1 MTKKD
6 FIKTHLSGQE
16 PRCGM
21 GELRPLQ
28 IVELFSGIG
37 AFSKALA
44 NLGIPYERV
53 AMCEIDPHAIKVYE
67 ALHGPTPNLGDISRV
82 EHLPDCD
89 LLTYSFPCQD
99 ISNAGKKQGMSK
111 GSDTRSGLLWEVE
124 RLLLDARE
132 REGDGQ
138 NLPRH
143 LVMENVDAILHKTN
157 ISVFETWIQSLT
169 KIGYASSYA
178 ILNACNY
185 GVPQNR
191 KRCFMISSLGHD
203 RLVFP
208 QPCPDGRVL
217 KDILEDDVP
226 DKFYLSE
233 KAMEGLKAHKAR
245 HDAKGHGFG
254 FRITDPAREKAG
266 SVTAKS
272 GWRNTDTFIED
283 QGSPGQKL
291 LHVADLPTSYETS
304 GRAYSANG
312 LSPTINTCGGG
323 DKVPKMLI
331 EGGKMNE
338 EQNGIRS
345 GTGTVTPDLRI
356 RRLTPR
362 ECWRLQGF
370 GDDDFEIAKNIGTSD
385 SQLYKQAGNSIA
397 VPCLEAILR
406 AMYIDKAWISMPSLD
421 LFAKEE

>member
-1 MTKKD
+1 MKKMTRED

-21 GELRPLQ
+21 GELMPLQ

-53 AMCEIDPHAIKVYE
+53 AMCEIDPHAVKVYE

-138 NLPRH
+138 LPRH

-157 ISVFETWIQSLT
+157 ISVFELWIQSLT
-169 KIGYASSYA
+169 KMGYTSSYA
-178 ILNACNY
+178 ILNACDY
-185 GVPQNR
+185 GVPQYR

-233 KAMEGLKAHKAR
+233 KAMEGLKAHK
-245 HDAKGHGFG
+245 
-254 FRITDPAREKAG
+254 
-266 SVTAKS
+266 
-272 GWRNTDTFIED
+272 TFIED

-291 LHVADLPTSYETS
+291 LHVADLPRSYETS
-304 GRAYSANG
+304 GRVYSANG

-323 DKVPKMLI
+323 GKAPKMLI
-331 EGGKMNE
+331 EGG
-338 EQNGIRS
+338 GIVLDNYDAR
-345 GTGTVTPDLRI
+345 GRVTPDLRI

-370 GDDDFEIAKNIGTSD
+370 GDDDFEIAKSIGTSD

-406 AMYIDKAWISMPSLD
+406 AMYIDKAWISTPSLD

>member
-1 MTKKD
+1 MIVCD
-6 FIKTHLSGQE
+6 
-16 PRCGM
+16 RCKA
-21 GELRPLQ
+21 ECKVLQ

-99 ISNAGKKQGMSK
+99 ISNAGNKQGMSK

-157 ISVFETWIQSLT
+157 ISVFESWIQSLT
-169 KIGYASSYA
+169 KMGYTSSYA
-178 ILNACNY
+178 ILNACDY

-245 HDAKGHGFG
+245 HDAKGHG
-254 FRITDPAREKAG
+254 
-266 SVTAKS
+266 
-272 GWRNTDTFIED
+272 
-283 QGSPGQKL
+283 SPGQKL

-304 GRAYSANG
+304 GRVYSANG
-312 LSPTINTCGGG
+312 LSPTITARPG
-323 DKVPKMLI
+323 P
-331 EGGKMNE
+331 
-338 EQNGIRS
+338 R
-345 GTGTVTPDLRI
+345 TVTPDLRI

-370 GDDDFEIAKNIGTSD
+370 GDDDFEIAKSIGTSG

-406 AMYIDKAWISMPSLD
+406 AMYIDKAWISTPSLD